1 MDFKY
6 YEHSEWIAFRTKMQA
21 VHQDIQK
28 LEWKQK
34 RLLTTISD
42 LEFAQDLV
50 MRKKWDLEEVS
61 KKTTKVLKAMTGDCD
76 ECWHNKYDRAQDEI
90 TKLRINLCI
99 DIATKQS
106 KIDLLRQ
113 DIKDLDK
120 EQDVCRDRLIKEHN
134 DTASQSA

>member
-1 MDFKY
+1 MAFNY
-6 YEHSEWIAFRTKMQA
+6 YEHSEWRAFSIKIQA
-21 VHQDIQK
+21 IHQDINK
-28 LEWKQK
+28 LEWKQT

-76 ECWHNKYDRAQDEI
+76 ECWHSKYDRAQDEI
-90 TKLRINLCI
+90 KKLRINLCL

-113 DIKDLDK
+113 DIKDLTK
-120 EQDVCRDRLIKEHN
+120 EQEACRDRLIKEHD